1 MLNYVSQLYQ
11 GTIMLVLERKEGQR
25 IILETSDGTV
35 EIVLFNLQQGRP
47 SIGIAAP
54 ETIKIIRK
62 ELITDPIVGH

>member
-1 MLNYVSQLYQ
+1 
-11 GTIMLVLERKEGQR
+11 MLVLERKEGQR

-35 EIVLFNLQQGRP
+35 EIVLFNLQQGRA

-62 ELITDPIVGH
+62 ELLADAEK

>member
-1 MLNYVSQLYQ
+1 
-11 GTIMLVLERKEGQR
+11 MLVLERKEGQR

-35 EIVLFNLQQGRP
+35 EIVLFNLQQGRA

-62 ELITDPIVGH
+62 ELLPIGVFQGS